1 MLLEILKREFGLWKR
16 VAKNK
21 PKIIRIRKVIKRKDE
36 KINVKRNC
44 GGNSFN
50 SWINKTDTV

>member
-16 VAKNK
+16 IAKKK

-36 KINVKRNC
+36 KINLKRIVMVIRLIV
-44 GGNSFN
+44 G
-50 SWINKTDTV
+50 

>member
-1 MLLEILKREFGLWKR
+1 MLLEILKREFRLWKR

-44 GGNSFN
+44 GGNLFN
-50 SWINKTDTV
+50 S